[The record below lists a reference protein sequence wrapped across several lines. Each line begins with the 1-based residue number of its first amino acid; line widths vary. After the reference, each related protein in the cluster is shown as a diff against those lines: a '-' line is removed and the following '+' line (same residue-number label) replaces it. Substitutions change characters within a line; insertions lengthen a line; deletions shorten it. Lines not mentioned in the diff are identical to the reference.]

1 MMPVPPVSELSL
13 AARRQAFAA
22 KLILAAVPLTAAA
35 VATVAAYRPDRAAAV
50 ADAPKV
56 TPSPPPVFAQPP
68 VSVPPGS
75 ASASTPPSPIAPSAP
90 LSRPAAVP
98 DPLVI
103 KRVLDIG
110 PIKFGEYAWD
120 TKDIPDGPVIITVD
134 LAAQVLSVFR
144 GGYEIGAAAILY
156 GTDDK
161 PTPLGTFPITMK
173 DADHVSSIYGAPMP
187 YTLRLTNDGISV
199 HGTEVAWGYATHG
212 CIGVPT
218 AFARLLFAEAK
229 LGDRVIITQGKSLAT
244 GEKIMS

>member
-1 MMPVPPVSELSL
+1 L
-13 AARRQAFAA
+13 AARRRALAA
-22 KLILAAVPLTAAA
+22 KLILATTALAIA
-35 VATVAAYRPDRAAAV
+35 GVATVAARRPTPAPAARPSTVPPRIAPAV
-50 ADAPKV
+50 ARIAPAAPV
-56 TPSPPPVFAQPP
+56 APAAPAPSPTPVPE
-68 VSVPPGS
+68 
-75 ASASTPPSPIAPSAP
+75 P
-90 LSRPAAVP
+90 LAV
-98 DPLVI
+98 

-110 PIKFGEYAWD
+110 PIKFGDYAWD
-120 TKDIPDGPVIITVD
+120 TKGIPDGPVVITVD

-173 DADHVSSIYGAPMP
+173 DARHVSSIYGAPMP
-187 YTLRLTNDGISV
+187 YTLRLTDDGVSV

-229 LGDRVIITQGKSLAT
+229 LGDRVIITRGKTLAT
-244 GEKIMS
+244 GQAIL

>member
-1 MMPVPPVSELSL
+1 M
-13 AARRQAFAA
+13 AARRRALAA
-22 KLILAAVPLTAAA
+22 KLILATTALAIA
-35 VATVAAYRPDRAAAV
+35 GVATVAARRPNPAPAARVASSPPRIAPAV
-50 ADAPKV
+50 APAAPA
-56 TPSPPPVFAQPP
+56 PSPTPVPE
-68 VSVPPGS
+68 
-75 ASASTPPSPIAPSAP
+75 P
-90 LSRPAAVP
+90 LAV
-98 DPLVI
+98 

-110 PIKFGEYAWD
+110 PIKFGDYAWD
-120 TKDIPDGPVIITVD
+120 TKGIPDGPVVITVD

-173 DADHVSSIYGAPMP
+173 DARHVSSIYGAPMP
-187 YTLRLTNDGISV
+187 YTLRLTDDGVSV

-229 LGDRVIITQGKSLAT
+229 LGDRVIITRGKTLAT
-244 GEKIMS
+244 GQAIL